1 MGIGKGKALTRRV
14 TTVLGK
20 GTTTGK
26 VTSMGNHIQSTS
38 LFISQ
43 SISLTIRSAFE

>member
-1 MGIGKGKALTRRV
+1 MTLFSWTILTRVGVGIGKGKALTRRV

-38 LFISQ
+38 L
-43 SISLTIRSAFE
+43 